1 MYVPFQAALPT
12 KSESAAFVL
21 RMKKVVL
28 VLVVCLA
35 CLALGYF
42 LGAGRASSVPPTPQ
56 RDTLVIRDT
65 VRLETPKPI
74 KETIIRFDTLTLTDT
89 LLFSD
94 TVYVEIP
101 ITSKVYEDSL
111 YKAWVSG
118 YKARL
123 DSIEVYPIRT
133 IETVYVPQVKRTRW
147 GIGLQAGFGTDLRGG
162 WVPYV
167 GVGVS
172 YSLWGW

>member
-1 MYVPFQAALPT
+1 M
-12 KSESAAFVL
+12 
-21 RMKKVVL
+21 RMKKF
-28 VLVVCLA
+28 LVVCLVGLA
-35 CLALGYF
+35 CLAAGYF
-42 LGAGRASSVPPTPQ
+42 LGAGRASSVPEAPS

-65 VRLETPKPI
+65 VRVETPKPI
-74 KETIIRFDTLTLTDT
+74 KETIIRLDTLTLTDT

-101 ITSKVYEDSL
+101 VTSKVYEDSL

-123 DSIEVYPIRT
+123 DSIEVYPVHI

-147 GIGLQAGFGTDLRGG
+147 GIGLQAGFGTDFHG
-162 WVPYV
+162 WTPYV

-172 YSLWGW
+172 YNLWGW

>member
-1 MYVPFQAALPT
+1 MQYTEQDSQQKVWYVMRALYRTELKTQALL
-12 KSESAAFVL
+12 KN
-21 RMKKVVL
+21 
-28 VLVVCLA
+28 
-35 CLALGYF
+35 
-42 LGAGRASSVPPTPQ
+42 AGIQSFIPV
-56 RDTLVIRDT
+56 
-65 VRLETPKPI
+65 
-74 KETIIRFDTLTLTDT
+74 KETIIRIDTLTLPDT
-89 LLFSD
+89 LRLSD

-118 YKARL
+118 YRARL
-123 DSIEVYPIRT
+123 DSIEVYPVRT

-162 WVPYV
+162 WMPYV

-172 YSLWGW
+172 YDLWGW

>member
-1 MYVPFQAALPT
+1 
-12 KSESAAFVL
+12 
-21 RMKKVVL
+21 MKK
-28 VLVVCLA
+28 VLVVCLVGLA

-42 LGAGRASSVPPTPQ
+42 LGAGRASSVPEAPS

-65 VRLETPKPI
+65 VRVETPKPI

-89 LLFSD
+89 LRLSD

-101 ITSKVYEDSL
+101 VTSKVYEDSL

-123 DSIEVYPIRT
+123 DSIEVYPVHT

-172 YSLWGW
+172 YNLWGW

>member
-1 MYVPFQAALPT
+1 M
-12 KSESAAFVL
+12 
-21 RMKKVVL
+21 RMKK
-28 VLVVCLA
+28 VLVVCLVGLA
-35 CLALGYF
+35 CLAAGYF
-42 LGAGRASSVPPTPQ
+42 LGAGRASSVPPKHP

-74 KETIIRFDTLTLTDT
+74 KETIIRVDTLTLPDT
-89 LLFSD
+89 LRLSD
-94 TVYVEIP
+94 TVYVELP
-101 ITSKVYEDSL
+101 IASKVYEDSL
-111 YKAWVSG
+111 YRAWVSG
-118 YKARL
+118 YRARL
-123 DSIEVYPIRT
+123 DSIEVYPVHT

-172 YSLWGW
+172 YNLWGW

>member
-1 MYVPFQAALPT
+1 MH
-12 KSESAAFVL
+12 
-21 RMKKVVL
+21 MKKF
-28 VLVVCLA
+28 LVVCLVGSA

-42 LGAGRASSVPPTPQ
+42 LGARRASSVPEAPS

-65 VRLETPKPI
+65 VRLQVPVPV
-74 KETIIRFDTLTLTDT
+74 KETVVRLDTLTLTDT
-89 LLFSD
+89 LRLSD

-111 YKAWVSG
+111 YRAWVSG
-118 YKARL
+118 YRARL
-123 DSIEVYPIRT
+123 DSIEVYPVRT

-147 GIGLQAGFGTDLRGG
+147 GVGLQAGFGTDFRG
-162 WVPYV
+162 WTPYV

-172 YSLWGW
+172 YNLWGW

>member
-1 MYVPFQAALPT
+1 
-12 KSESAAFVL
+12 
-21 RMKKVVL
+21 MKK
-28 VLVVCLA
+28 VLVVCLVGLA
-35 CLALGYF
+35 CLSLGYF
-42 LGAGRASSVPPTPQ
+42 LGSGRASSVSPTPQ

-74 KETIIRFDTLTLTDT
+74 TETIIRIDTLTLSDT
-89 LLFSD
+89 LRLSD

-118 YKARL
+118 YRASL
-123 DSIEVYPIRT
+123 DSIEVYPVRT
-133 IETVYVPQVKRTRW
+133 VETVYVPQVKRTRW
-147 GIGLQAGFGTDLRGG
+147 GIGLQVGIGTDLRGG
-162 WVPYV
+162 WMPYV

-172 YSLWGW
+172 YNLWGW